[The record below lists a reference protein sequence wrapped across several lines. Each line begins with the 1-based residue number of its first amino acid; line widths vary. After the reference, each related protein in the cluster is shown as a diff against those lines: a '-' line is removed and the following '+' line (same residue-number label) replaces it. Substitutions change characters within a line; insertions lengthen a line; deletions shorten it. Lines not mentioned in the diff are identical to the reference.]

1 MDRNQLLGRAALIG
15 ALALLV
21 SLAPASALD
30 PHEDAAHAEDAD
42 MAVDMPMEM
51 EVSAEVGA
59 ILENLKQTAEKLQA
73 LAEATPADKFS
84 WAPTDEVRT
93 ISEVYMHAAGVNLML
108 PSALGAALP
117 EGLEMTAPP
126 FEMMGQWEKTVTA
139 KEDVIAKLDE
149 SLDYVVGALA
159 SVTDLETEVTIFG
172 PPAPK
177 RAYFLILLTH
187 AHEHL
192 GQSIAYARSVGVVP
206 PWSQPA
212 PEAEDDAM
220 AEEAA
225 EGR

>member
-1 MDRNQLLGRAALIG
+1 MKRIQLLGRAALIG
-15 ALALLV
+15 ALALFV

-30 PHEDAAHAEDAD
+30 HHEDAAHAEHAA
-42 MAVDMPMEM
+42 MAMDI

-59 ILENLKQTAEKLQA
+59 ILQNLKDTATKLRA
-73 LAEATPADKFS
+73 LAAATPADKFS

-93 ISEVYMHAAGVNLML
+93 ISEVYIHAAGVNLLL
-108 PSALGAALP
+108 PSALGAAPP

-126 FEMMGQWEKTVTA
+126 FEMMAQWEKTVTA
-139 KEDVIAKLDE
+139 KDDVIAKLGA
-149 SLDYVVGALA
+149 SLDYVVDALA

-177 RAYFLILLTH
+177 RAYFLIILTH

-212 PEAEDDAM
+212 PEAEEDAM
-220 AEEAA
+220 AEGAG

>member
-30 PHEDAAHAEDAD
+30 HHEDAAHAEHAD
-42 MAVDMPMEM
+42 MAMDMPMDM

-59 ILENLKQTAEKLQA
+59 ILENLKQTAEKLHA

-212 PEAEDDAM
+212 PDAEDDAM
-220 AEEAA
+220 AEGAA
-225 EGR
+225 EGH